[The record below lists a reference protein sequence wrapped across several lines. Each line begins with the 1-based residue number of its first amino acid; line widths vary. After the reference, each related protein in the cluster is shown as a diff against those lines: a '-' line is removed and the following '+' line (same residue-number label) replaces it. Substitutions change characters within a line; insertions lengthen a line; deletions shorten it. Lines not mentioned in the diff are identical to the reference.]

1 MKMNKL
7 IGFALSQRLFF
18 SLLAV
23 VILGFGIKS
32 YKELP
37 VDAFPDISP
46 TQVKIIIKS
55 SGMTPAEIESRITV
69 PIEMKMVGIPYET
82 IMRST
87 TKYGLCD
94 ITIDF
99 EDGTDIYWA
108 RQQVSER
115 LSDIK
120 ADLPANLEGG
130 LAPISTPLSDILM
143 FTIES
148 DTLSLTE
155 KRSLLDWIISP
166 KIRSVSGVA
175 EVNALGG
182 KVKTYEVIPDLGKMR
197 TMGISLDQIFKALEE
212 NNQNDGMG
220 RVSQGVES
228 ILVRSVGRLQTLN
241 DIETLPVTK
250 KGNKIITIG
259 EIAMVDIG
267 HITRAGFVSKNG
279 QGEAVQGLVLGLKGT
294 NTGFVLEKVKEELK
308 KIEPMLPGD
317 TRIEIFYDRSDLVNL
332 ATGTVKNA
340 LYEAVV
346 LIIVIL
352 LVMLGNFASALSVA
366 LILPFALLM
375 SFIAMQYFGL
385 TANLM
390 SLGGLA
396 IAIGILVDSAV
407 VMVEHITAELGNP
420 KYERQTKLH
429 IIHRAAVEMAPS
441 IITGVLIIII
451 VFMPLLT
458 LQGLEGKLF
467 KPVALSIVFAMFSSL
482 ILALTLIPVLS
493 SFILKKRPDT
503 ESFLIKNLIRLYRP
517 TLSFCIKYA
526 KIVMATVVLL
536 FGGSLYLASQTG
548 KIFMPTMDEGSIIIG
563 VEMLPSISLEE
574 SLVLNLKVQKKLLAA
589 VPEIKDIIARTGSDE
604 LGLDPMGLNDT
615 DTFLVLKDKEEWREP
630 SKEFVMNE
638 IRKVLDQF
646 VGIEYG
652 FTQPI
657 EMRVSE
663 MLTGVRGDLAIDIF
677 GSDNVK
683 LEEIAQQIK
692 TILETITGSSDV
704 YKKANEGVEYFE
716 LKFDKKAMAYYGIT
730 QQQINDFLKVMVT
743 GVQAGIIQEDMRR
756 INLILKGD
764 PSLRNSLDMITKL
777 YYPLDDG
784 RSVPLSNFVKFISS
798 AGPVQIEHE
807 NGYRKTIVQTNV
819 EGRDL
824 VSFVEEAKAKI
835 DKEVSLPAG
844 YYLTYGGE
852 FENQQRAAARLA
864 LIVPLALV
872 LVFLLLF
879 VSFGSLLQAT
889 IVLIN
894 VPLALIGGFAGLYF
908 SGEYISVPAS
918 VGFIALLGIAVLNG
932 VVLVNYFNYLIRQ
945 GYELKDAV
953 LTGSIKRFRPVLMTA
968 TIAAFGLLP
977 LLFATGPGSEI
988 QRPLAIVV
996 INGLISS
1003 TLLTLIVLPILYLR
1017 FSQGCCPGSDEDK

>member
-1 MKMNKL
+1 MMNKL
-7 IGFALSQRLFF
+7 IGFALAQRLFF
-18 SLLAV
+18 SLLAL
-23 VILGFGIKS
+23 VILGFGIKA
-32 YKELP
+32 YNELP

-55 SGMTPAEIESRITV
+55 SGMTPAEMESRIVV

-82 IMRST
+82 MMRSVS
-87 TKYGLCD
+87 KYGLCD

-115 LSDIK
+115 LADIK
-120 ADLPANLEGG
+120 GELPANMEGG

-148 DTLSLTE
+148 DTLSLEE

-182 KVKTYEVIPDLGKMR
+182 KVRTYEVVPDLNKMR
-197 TMGISLDQIFKALEE
+197 TMGVTLEQIFKALEE
-212 NNQNDGMG
+212 NNQNDGAG

-228 ILVRSVGRLQTLN
+228 ILVRSIGQLKNLK
-241 DIETLPVTK
+241 DIETLPIVK
-250 KGNKIITIG
+250 RDDKVITLDEVALVKFG
-259 EIAMVDIG
+259 YL
-267 HITRAGFVSKNG
+267 TRAGFVSKNG
-279 QGEAVQGLVLGLKGT
+279 EGEAVQGLVLGLKGT
-294 NTGFVLEKVKEELK
+294 NTAIVLDKVKEELK
-308 KIEPMLPGD
+308 KLGKMLPGD
-317 TRIEIFYDRSDLVNL
+317 TKIEIFYDRSDLVNL
-332 ATGTVKNA
+332 ATDTVKNA
-340 LYEAVV
+340 LYEAVI
-346 LIIVIL
+346 LIMVIL
-352 LVMLGNFASALSVA
+352 LVMLGNLASALSVA

-407 VMVEHITAELGNP
+407 VVVEHITAELGNP
-420 KYERQTKLH
+420 KQQRHSKIN
-429 IIHRAAVEMAPS
+429 IIYTATIEMAPS

-458 LQGLEGKLF
+458 LEGLEGKLF
-467 KPVALSIVFAMFSSL
+467 KPVALSIIFALFSSL

-493 SFILKKRPDT
+493 SFILTKREDK
-503 ESFLIKNLIRLYRP
+503 ESWLIRVLTKIYRP
-517 TLSFCIKYA
+517 ILIFTLNNIKGTV
-526 KIVMATVVLL
+526 IVVFGL
-536 FGGSLYLASQTG
+536 FAGSLYLADKTG
-548 KIFMPTMDEGSIIIG
+548 KSFMPTMDEGSMIIG

-574 SLVLNLKVQKKLLAA
+574 SLALNIKVQKKLMAS

-604 LGLDPMGLNDT
+604 LGLDPMSLNDT

-630 SKEFVMNE
+630 SKEFVIEE

-677 GSDNVK
+677 GSDNEQ
-683 LEEIAQQIK
+683 LEEIAVQIK
-692 TILETITGSSDV
+692 SILETVTGSSDV

-716 LKFDKKAMAYYGIT
+716 LEFDKKAMAYYDIS
-730 QQQINDFLKVMVT
+730 QQELNDFLKVMVT
-743 GVQAGIIQEDMRR
+743 GVQVGIIQEGMRR
-756 INLILKGD
+756 INLMVKGD
-764 PSLRNSLDMITKL
+764 EKIENSLDKIKKL
-777 YYPLDDG
+777 YYPLENG
-784 RSVPLSNFVKFISS
+784 NAVPISNFVKFISN

-807 NGYRKTIVQTNV
+807 YGYRKTIVQTNV

-824 VSFVEEAKAKI
+824 VSFVEEAKMKI
-835 DKEVSLPAG
+835 ENEVKLPAG

-852 FENQQRAAARLA
+852 FENQQRAASKLA
-864 LIVPLALV
+864 IIVPLALF
-872 LVFLLLF
+872 LVFILLF
-879 VSFGSLLQAT
+879 VSFGSLIQAT
-889 IVLIN
+889 MVLIN
-894 VPLALIGGFAGLYF
+894 VPLALIGGFIGLYV
-908 SGEYISVPAS
+908 SGEYMSVPAS

-932 VVLVNYFNYLIRQ
+932 VVMVNYFNYLIKN
-945 GYELKDAV
+945 GTELREAV
-953 LTGSIKRFRPVLMTA
+953 IEGSIKRLRPVLMTA

-1003 TLLTLIVLPILYLR
+1003 TLLTLIILPILYLK
-1017 FSQGCCPGSDEDK
+1017 FSKNIEESKIPQ

>member
-548 KIFMPTMDEGSIIIG
+548 KIFMPAMDEGSIIIG

>member
-1 MKMNKL
+1 MNKF

-18 SLLAV
+18 SLLAL
-23 VILGFGIKS
+23 VILGFGIKA

-55 SGMTPAEIESRITV
+55 SGMTPAEMESRIVV
-69 PIEMKMVGIPYET
+69 PIEMKMVGIPHET
-82 IMRST
+82 MMRSIS
-87 TKYGLCD
+87 KYGLCD

-115 LSDIK
+115 LADIK
-120 ADLPANLEGG
+120 DELPANIEGG

-148 DTLSLTE
+148 NTLSLEE
-155 KRSLLDWIISP
+155 KRTLLDWIISP

-182 KVKTYEVIPDLGKMR
+182 KVKTYEVLPDLNKMR
-197 TMGISLDQIFKALEE
+197 TMGVTLEQIFKALEK
-212 NNQNDGMG
+212 NNQNDGAG

-228 ILVRSVGRLQTLN
+228 ILVRSIGQLKNLDDIKNLPVAKRDNKVITLN
-241 DIETLPVTK
+241 DVSTVKFGYL
-250 KGNKIITIG
+250 
-259 EIAMVDIG
+259 
-267 HITRAGFVSKNG
+267 TRAGFVSKNG
-279 QGEAVQGLVLGLKGT
+279 LGEAVQGLVLGLKGT
-294 NTGFVLEKVKEELK
+294 NTAIVLDEVKKELK
-308 KIEPMLPGD
+308 KLDKMLPGD
-317 TRIEIFYDRSDLVNL
+317 TKIEIFYDRSDLVNL
-332 ATGTVKNA
+332 ATSTVKNA

-346 LIIVIL
+346 LIMVIL
-352 LVMLGNFASALSVA
+352 LLMLGNLASALSVA

-375 SFIAMQYFGL
+375 SFMAMQYFGL

-407 VMVEHITAELGNP
+407 VVVEHITAQLGNP
-420 KYERQTKLH
+420 KQQRDSKID
-429 IIHRAAVEMAPS
+429 IIYNATIEMAPS

-458 LQGLEGKLF
+458 LEGLEGKLF
-467 KPVALSIVFAMFSSL
+467 KPVALSIIFALFSSL

-493 SFILKKRPDT
+493 SFILTKRADK
-503 ESFLIKNLIRLYRP
+503 ESWLIRLLTKGYRP
-517 TLSFCIKYA
+517 ILLYSLMHIKST
-526 KIVMATVVLL
+526 VMFVFAL
-536 FGGSLYLASQTG
+536 FLGSLYLADKTG
-548 KIFMPTMDEGSIIIG
+548 KSFMPTMDEGSIIIG

-574 SLVLNLKVQKKLLAA
+574 SLALNLKVQKKLLSS

-604 LGLDPMGLNDT
+604 LGLDPMSLNDT
-615 DTFLVLKDKEEWREP
+615 DTFLVLKEKEDWREP
-630 SKEFVMNE
+630 SKAFVIEE
-638 IRKVLDQF
+638 IRKVLDDF

-677 GSDNVK
+677 GSDNQQ
-683 LEEIAQQIK
+683 LEAIAVQIK
-692 TILETITGSSDV
+692 GILETITGSSDV

-716 LKFDKKAMAYYGIT
+716 LAFDKKAMAYYDIS
-730 QQQINDFLKVMVT
+730 QQELNDFLKVMVT
-743 GVQAGIIQEDMRR
+743 GVQVGIIQEGMRR
-756 INLILKGD
+756 INLMVKGD
-764 PSLRNSLDMITKL
+764 KKIENSLDKIKKL
-777 YYPLDDG
+777 YYPLANG
-784 RSVPLSNFVKFISS
+784 NAVPISNFVEFISS

-807 NGYRKTIVQTNV
+807 HGYRKTIVQTNV

-824 VSFVEEAKAKI
+824 VSFVEEAKMKI
-835 DKEVSLPAG
+835 ENEVKLPAG
-844 YYLTYGGE
+844 YYLNYGGE
-852 FENQQRAAARLA
+852 FENQQRAASKLA
-864 LIVPLALV
+864 IIVPLALF
-872 LVFLLLF
+872 LVFILLF
-879 VSFGSLLQAT
+879 VSFGSFIQAS

-894 VPLALIGGFAGLYF
+894 VPLALIGGFIGLYI
-908 SGEYISVPAS
+908 SGEYMSVPAS

-932 VVLVNYFNYLIRQ
+932 VVLVNYFNYLINN
-945 GYELKDAV
+945 GIALKDAV
-953 LTGSIKRFRPVLMTA
+953 IQGSIKRLRPVLMTA

-996 INGLISS
+996 INGLLSS
-1003 TLLTLIVLPILYLR
+1003 TLLTLIILPILYLK
-1017 FSQGCCPGSDEDK
+1017 FSKNTEKKNV